1 MAAEIDSDPRI
12 LSNTFLVVTPE
23 VVNACLN
30 TSIPWIWT
38 YETNF
43 VPPALGTEQYGAEIE
58 QQEEE
63 YYANVGALEKAL
75 ERLKVVMAELHERK
89 EKVLDAEIGRL
100 KEERERYQ
108 SIIDEKF
115 RFLKK
120 LEWRMYELEMA
131 PNSTAR

>member
-1 MAAEIDSDPRI
+1 M
-12 LSNTFLVVTPE
+12 
-23 VVNACLN
+23 
-30 TSIPWIWT
+30 
-38 YETNF
+38 
-43 VPPALGTEQYGAEIE
+43 
-58 QQEEE
+58 
-63 YYANVGALEKAL
+63 GALEKAL